1 MLYHGVRQ
9 TAAGNLYR
17 VGAALFDLEK
27 PERCISRG
35 KSWIFGPEADYER
48 FGDVSNVTF
57 PCGST
62 LGDDGDTIF
71 LYYGAADTS
80 VALARGSVQRILSW
94 LEEEKAA
101 VEHPT
106 P

>member
-9 TAAGNLYR
+9 TAAGCLYR
-17 VGAALFDLEK
+17 LGVALLDREN
-27 PERCISRG
+27 PEHCLLRG
-35 KSWIFGPEADYER
+35 NAWIFGPEAPYEQH
-48 FGDVSNVTF
+48 GDVSNVTF

-80 VALARGSVQRILSW
+80 VALAHGSVRHLLRW
-94 LEEEKAA
+94 LDRNG
-101 VEHPT
+101 T
-106 P
+106 I